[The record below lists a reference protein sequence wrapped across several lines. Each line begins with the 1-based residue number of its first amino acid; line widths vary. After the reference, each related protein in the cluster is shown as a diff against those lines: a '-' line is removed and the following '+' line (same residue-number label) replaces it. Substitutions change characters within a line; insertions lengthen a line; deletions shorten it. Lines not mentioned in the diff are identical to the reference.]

1 MFHQMYRLKSTILLK
16 EEMEHRCS
24 IVNFPKFFRK
34 KILQITCEWLLWWFL
49 SSNDRLIFL
58 ILTLPIKLHASW
70 WNPRLQIHF
79 HRVDLLILYTLFHWK
94 WKTPIGAKAK
104 TNKQENQQH
113 QTIESVYFQ
122 FSGFSVFLRFDG
134 PNSFFAKALRKR
146 PKFSIIS
153 RCGNFVEAHSFHTR
167 KLGEI
172 TVFYAMKVPLQ
183 SFGRT
188 LNTHLP
194 FAGS

>member
-1 MFHQMYRLKSTILLK
+1 MI
-16 EEMEHRCS
+16 
-24 IVNFPKFFRK
+24 N
-34 KILQITCEWLLWWFL
+34 
-49 SSNDRLIFL
+49 
-58 ILTLPIKLHASW
+58 LT
-70 WNPRLQIHF
+70 WNSKLQIHF
-79 HRVDLLILYTLFHWK
+79 HRVDLLILYTLFHSK

-113 QTIESVYFQ
+113 QTIESVCFQ
-122 FSGFSVFLRFDG
+122 FSGFSVLLRFDG
-134 PNSFFAKALRKR
+134 PNSFFAKALPKR

-172 TVFYAMKVPLQ
+172 TVFYAMKVSLQ
-183 SFGRT
+183 LFGRT